1 MLKNF
6 IFDLDG
12 TIINSSK
19 EILTC
24 FDKAFKQA
32 GVDFDQSRLNSDVI
46 GPPLKEIIRLIA
58 GRDLSDS
65 DISNITSYFRE
76 IYDNDT
82 DDVSELYAG
91 IYDFLLNLKKS
102 GYKLFI
108 ATFKPDKPT
117 KRIVSQFGLSM
128 FDDLYSID
136 KFGKPITKTDMIL
149 DILEKY
155 NLEKSETVM
164 IGDALSD
171 VQAAKK
177 AGVLDVA
184 VLWGYGKDK
193 SSLVNDATYVVNNIE
208 ELNQCLKLNCQII

>member
-19 EILTC
+19 EVLTC

-128 FDDLYSID
+128 FDDVYSID
-136 KFGKPITKTDMIL
+136 
-149 DILEKY
+149 